1 MSPLSIVV
9 MGVGGVG
16 GYFGARLVLAGTTVT
31 FVARGTHLAAL
42 RRDGLRVRSLAEGER
57 VVKIDAVETLA
68 GGPPAD
74 AVLFC
79 VKSYDTE
86 SAAAALRPVVGPD
99 TAVVSLQNGVDNEE
113 KIDAVLGGRHAVGG
127 AAYVFAG
134 IEAPGVIAHRFGGRI
149 VFGELDGRSTPR
161 CERLRDGLAAAS
173 VPVEISSDIRRVLWE
188 KYLFICAQ
196 AGLTALTRCPIGV
209 VRSIPETWRMFRA
222 ILEEV
227 TALARASGV
236 ALPANVVETLVKQ
249 GEALPPELM
258 ASLGNDLVQ
267 GRRLEL
273 EALHGHAARLG
284 ERFGLATPAVS
295 AVYAALKPHVDGR
308 PQPAVRT

>member
-86 SAAAALRPVVGPD
+86 SAAAALSPAIGPD
-99 TAVVSLQNGVDNEE
+99 TAVVSLQDRKSTRLNSSHSQ
-113 KIDAVLGGRHAVGG
+113 ISYAV
-127 AAYVFAG
+127 F
-134 IEAPGVIAHRFGGRI
+134 
-149 VFGELDGRSTPR
+149 
-161 CERLRDGLAAAS
+161 C
-173 VPVEISSDIRRVLWE
+173 
-188 KYLFICAQ
+188 
-196 AGLTALTRCPIGV
+196 
-209 VRSIPETWRMFRA
+209 
-222 ILEEV
+222 
-227 TALARASGV
+227 
-236 ALPANVVETLVKQ
+236 
-249 GEALPPELM
+249 
-258 ASLGNDLVQ
+258 
-267 GRRLEL
+267 
-273 EALHGHAARLG
+273 
-284 ERFGLATPAVS
+284 
-295 AVYAALKPHVDGR
+295 LK
-308 PQPAVRT
+308 